1 MGGYFMPT
9 SVAPS
14 LTWPGLISQ
23 GLGIIGPIIQG
34 AITKGTGTQV
44 IQKGAEIL
52 TRAAGTAAA
61 GGLFGGG
68 VMMGEKIADSLISGG
83 QKLLGIGGTTRK
95 RRRMNVLNARALRR
109 SMRRVQGFS
118 KFARKSFILEKRVK
132 MKRRRR

>member
-14 LTWPGLISQ
+14 LSVTGLISQ
-23 GLGIIGPIIQG
+23 GLGLLGPIIQG
-34 AITKGTGTQV
+34 LVKSPAAGVVATTAGKVAGAITKTVGVGVGVGAGASLTDEIIKRMTTGQ
-44 IQKGAEIL
+44 G
-52 TRAAGTAAA
+52 
-61 GGLFGGG
+61 
-68 VMMGEKIADSLISGG
+68 ISGIG
-83 QKLLGIGGTTRK
+83 LGGRK
-95 RRRMNVLNARALRR
+95 RRRINVLNPRALRR